1 MSTEDLVPSNETH
14 KAIKI
19 CHGRD
24 VVSPILVIPN
34 EDFISEAIVYKLSEY
49 GFVNKDF
56 NLQNNTHWFQ
66 DLKNN
71 CIVFGTDNGRT
82 LFTHSLCLVKVP
94 SMEVVDDEE

>member
-34 EDFISEAIVYKLSEY
+34 EDFISETIVYKLSEY

-71 CIVFGTDNGRT
+71 CIVFGSETGKT
-82 LFTHSLCLVKVP
+82 LFTHSLCLVNVP
-94 SMEVVDDEE
+94 NMEDLNDE

>member
-34 EDFISEAIVYKLSEY
+34 EDFISETIVYK
-49 GFVNKDF
+49 KKI
-56 NLQNNTHWFQ
+56 LQQ
-66 DLKNN
+66 
-71 CIVFGTDNGRT
+71 
-82 LFTHSLCLVKVP
+82 
-94 SMEVVDDEE
+94 